1 MKMPQEKPV
10 DLSNPDHT
18 VVSAVDLQEWRN
30 GDVQTV
36 TDQLIEETAVALV
49 YNGISHVV
57 MMATPS
63 NLEAF
68 ALGFSLSEGILD
80 QPEQLYEL
88 DIHYREQG
96 IEIAMQISPECFVRL
111 KQSRRNMTG
120 RTGCG
125 LCGSESLE
133 QVIRQPEPLA
143 VSPTYQHQAIE
154 NAVRQLESQQ
164 PLQQITGAVHGAAL
178 CSNIGDIQI
187 LCEDI
192 GRHNALDK
200 VYGEAC
206 KRADLKDKQKRA
218 DCFVLISSR
227 ASYELVLKAAA
238 MGVGMLV
245 AVSAPTNLAVQLSEQ
260 ANIIL
265 VGFARDG
272 RHLVYTCTNRIFQ

>member
-1 MKMPQEKPV
+1 MNKPQLDPAEIPAA
-10 DLSNPDHT
+10 DHGVT
-18 VVSAVDLQEWRN
+18 SELELQEWSK
-30 GDVQTV
+30 GKTQTV

-80 QPEQLYEL
+80 QPEQLYDL
-88 DIHYREQG
+88 NVVHREQG
-96 IEIAMQISPECFVRL
+96 IEIAMQISPECFARL
-111 KQSRRNMTG
+111 KQKRRNMTG

-133 QVIRQPEPLA
+133 QVTRQPEPLVA
-143 VSPTYQHQAIE
+143 SPTYQHQAIE
-154 NAVRQLESQQ
+154 NAVRRLESQQ

-178 CSNIGDIQI
+178 CSNTGDIQI

-206 KRADLKDKQKRA
+206 NSADLKDKQKRA

-227 ASYELVLKAAA
+227 ASYELVIKAAA

-245 AVSAPTNLAVQLSEQ
+245 AVSAPTRLAVQLAEQ

-272 RHLVYTCTNRIFQ
+272 RHVVYTYADRIS